1 MTAQIH
7 WDSEHRTCLEFKRED
22 GAVFYI
28 PMAAGTF
35 TVEQLREAEFDKT
48 YTPIPEYPVEKAAK
62 LYAGYAADTGA
73 TREVMDYLAS
83 LITLTPEE
91 IKMATDKAFITADK
105 PSAATEK
112 PAKKVAAK
120 KAAPVKKA
128 VPAKKEKTVKPAKAE
143 KPVKTEKAPKADKGE
158 SQAAMFRRLIVENE
172 ARTKKWSDDEIFDKV
187 AAVHEVGEDKRGKYV
202 GFYRYDCKRKGLIPE

>member
-7 WDSEHRTCLEFKRED
+7 WDSEHRTCLEVKRED

-35 TVEQLREAEFDKT
+35 TVEQLREAEFDRT

-73 TREVMDYLAS
+73 TREVMCYLSS

-91 IKMATDKAFITADK
+91 IKMATDKAFTIADK

-112 PAKKVAAK
+112 PAKKAAAK
-120 KAAPVKKA
+120 KAAP
-128 VPAKKEKTVKPAKAE
+128 AKKEKPAKAE
-143 KPVKTEKAPKADKGE
+143 KPAKTEKAPKADKGE

-172 ARTKKWSDDEIFDKV
+172 ARTKKWTDDEIFDKV

-202 GFYRYDCKRKGLIPE
+202 GFYRYDCKRKGLIKE